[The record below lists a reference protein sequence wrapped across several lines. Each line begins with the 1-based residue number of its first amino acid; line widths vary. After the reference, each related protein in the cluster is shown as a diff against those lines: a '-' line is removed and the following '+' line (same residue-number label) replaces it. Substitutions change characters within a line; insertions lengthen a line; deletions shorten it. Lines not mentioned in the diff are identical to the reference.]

1 MTTKT
6 SSPNYVPVIA
16 GGVVAVI
23 IIAII
28 VYAVLR
34 RRGKPAEE

>member
-1 MTTKT
+1 MKKT
-6 SSPNYVPVIA
+6 IA

-34 RRGKPAEE
+34 RKGKPAEE